1 MEDNKE
7 ILEAAVETNA
17 KDPTFEFKKPS
28 IWLIIKTILK
38 LVPVIVYLRKDRRE
52 WVKKQGKNVNEKKF
66 RKHAERALKT
76 FVELGPSYIK
86 LGQWL
91 SSRADLLPQPYLDVL
106 EKLQDDV
113 LPAPFSDVR
122 PILEIELGA
131 LDDIFE
137 YFDTSAIS
145 GASLG
150 QVYRARYKE
159 NDVVVKISR
168 PHIEQTIGQNIYIL
182 KKLLPIATRFID
194 ENLRFSAEGMLSQF
208 IETVHEEMD
217 YRIEARNLIEIKNNL
232 KEDKSVIIPK
242 VYLDRTSRHVI
253 TLEYLPGIKVTDI
266 RTLDEYNIDRAKL
279 VYRIHRLFFKMLLRH
294 SIFHADPH
302 PGNISVASNGTIILY
317 DFGMVGRLDDDT
329 RRRLVR
335 LYLGL
340 VDKDPVRTTDVL
352 IELGTLEP
360 SVDRRL
366 VEKGLELSIQ
376 SLHGKKVDRMEV
388 KALQDLANKTLSRFP
403 FRLPKG
409 LELSIQSLHGKK
421 VDRMEV
427 KALQDLAN
435 KTLSRFPF
443 RLPKSL
449 ALYMRM
455 ASILEG
461 IYHYHE
467 VKFQFVRVLVNLLE
481 EEGLIKEAYLEEFK
495 RYVNRFAKGIVIS
508 GELAPMIKQYL
519 TDQKAVDKTKKY
531 SNIVPVSII
540 SSSIF
545 IGSTIIFPYE
555 RNFSYIGFA
564 LSAAL
569 LLGTLLFNKLFRK

>member
-1 MEDNKE
+1 MPLLEDSE
-7 ILEAAVETNA
+7 EVLDAVIETHREE
-17 KDPTFEFKKPS
+17 PTFVFKKPS
-28 IWLIIKTILK
+28 IWLIFKTILK
-38 LVPVIVYLRKDRRE
+38 LIPVIVYLRKDRRE
-52 WVKKQGKNVNEKKF
+52 WVKKEGKNVNEKKF

-76 FVELGPSYIK
+76 FVTLGPSYIK

-106 EKLQDDV
+106 ENLQDNV
-113 LPAPFSDVR
+113 RPEPFLIVK
-122 PILEIELGA
+122 PILERELGS
-131 LDDIFE
+131 LENIFE
-137 YFDTSAIS
+137 SFDPSAIS

-159 NDVVVKISR
+159 KDVVVKISR
-168 PHIEQTIGQNIYIL
+168 PNIEETIGQNIYIL
-182 KKLLPIATRFID
+182 RKLLPLATRFID

-217 YRIEARNLIEIKNNL
+217 YRIEAKNLIQIKNNL
-232 KEDKSVIIPK
+232 KEDKSVIIPR

-253 TLEYLPGIKVTDI
+253 TMEYLPGTKITDI
-266 RTLDEYNIDRAKL
+266 KTLNQNNIDRAKL

-302 PGNISVASNGTIILY
+302 PGNISITNEGTIILY
-317 DFGMVGRLDDDT
+317 DFGMVGRLDDET

-352 IELGTLEP
+352 LELGTLEP

-376 SLHGKKVDRMEV
+376 SLHGRKVDRMEI

-403 FRLPKG
+403 FRLPK
-409 LELSIQSLHGKK
+409 
-421 VDRMEV
+421 
-427 KALQDLAN
+427 N
-435 KTLSRFPF
+435 
-443 RLPKSL
+443 L

-461 IYHYHE
+461 IYHYHN
-467 VKFQFVRVLVNLLE
+467 VKFQFVRVLVSLLE
-481 EEGLIKEAYLEEFK
+481 EEGLIKEAYIEEFK
-495 RYVNRFAKGIVIS
+495 RYVNRFVKGIEVS
-508 GELAPMIKQYL
+508 SELAPMLKQYL
-519 TDQKAVDKTKKY
+519 SDQKSENKIKAN
-531 SNIVPVSII
+531 SNVLQMSII
-540 SSSIF
+540 SSAIF
-545 IGSTIIFPYE
+545 IGSTFIFPYE
-555 RNFSYIGFA
+555 RNFSYFGFA
-564 LSAAL
+564 LSAAML
-569 LLGTLLFNKLFRK
+569 VGTLVFNKLSRR

>member
-1 MEDNKE
+1 MDDSKE
-7 ILEAAVETNA
+7 ILDAAIDTDRKEPA
-17 KDPTFEFKKPS
+17 FQFKKPS

-38 LVPVIVYLRKDRRE
+38 LIPVIVYLRKDRRE
-52 WVKKQGKNVNEKKF
+52 WVKKEGRNVNEKKF

-76 FVELGPSYIK
+76 FIDLGPSYIK

-106 EKLQDDV
+106 ESLQDDV
-113 LPAPFSDVR
+113 LSEPFSDVR
-122 PILEIELGA
+122 PILEKELGS
-131 LDDIFE
+131 LDEVFD
-137 YFDTSAIS
+137 YFNTTSIS

-150 QVYRARYKE
+150 QVYRAGFKGQ
-159 NDVVVKISR
+159 DVVVKISR
-168 PHIEQTIGQNIYIL
+168 PNIEETIGQNIYIL

-208 IETVHEEMD
+208 IETVNEEMD
-217 YRIEARNLIEIKNNL
+217 YRIEARNLVEIKNNL
-232 KEDKSVIIPK
+232 KNDKSVIIPR

-266 RTLDEYNIDRAKL
+266 KTLDQHDIDRAKL

-302 PGNISVASNGTIILY
+302 PGNISITSNGTIILY
-317 DFGMVGRLDDDT
+317 DFGMVGRLDDET

-352 IELGTLEP
+352 MELGTLET

-403 FRLPKG
+403 FRLPK
-409 LELSIQSLHGKK
+409 
-421 VDRMEV
+421 
-427 KALQDLAN
+427 N
-435 KTLSRFPF
+435 
-443 RLPKSL
+443 L

-461 IYHYHE
+461 IYHYHD
-467 VKFQFVRVLVNLLE
+467 VKFQFVRVLVSLLE
-481 EEGLIKEAYLEEFK
+481 EEGLIKDAYVEEFK
-495 RYVNRFAKGIVIS
+495 RYVNKIVKGLEVS
-508 GELAPMIKQYL
+508 VDLAPMIKEYL
-519 TDQKAVDKTKKY
+519 TDQRATNKLKGN
-531 SNIVPVSII
+531 SNILPMSII

-545 IGSTIIFPYE
+545 IGSTFIFPHE
-555 RNFSYIGFA
+555 RNLSYLGFV
-564 LSAAL
+564 LSAAMMV
-569 LLGTLLFNKLFRK
+569 GTLIFNKLNRK

>member
-1 MEDNKE
+1 MEDSKE
-7 ILEAAVETNA
+7 ILEGAVQTDA
-17 KDPTFEFKKPS
+17 KEPTFEFKKPS

-52 WVKKQGKNVNEKKF
+52 WVKKEGKNVNEKKF

-76 FVELGPSYIK
+76 FVALGPAYIK

-122 PILEIELGA
+122 PILEKELGS
-131 LDDIFE
+131 LDEIFE

-150 QVYRARYKE
+150 QVYRAKYEEKE
-159 NDVVVKISR
+159 VVVKISR

-194 ENLRFSAEGMLSQF
+194 ENLRFSAEGMLYQF
-208 IETVHEEMD
+208 IETVHEEMN

-253 TLEYLPGIKVTDI
+253 TLEYLPGTKVTDI

-317 DFGMVGRLDDDT
+317 DFGMVGRLDDET

-403 FRLPKG
+403 FRLPK
-409 LELSIQSLHGKK
+409 
-421 VDRMEV
+421 
-427 KALQDLAN
+427 
-435 KTLSRFPF
+435 
-443 RLPKSL
+443 SL

-467 VKFQFVRVLVNLLE
+467 VRFQFVRVLVSLLE
-481 EEGLIKEAYLEEFK
+481 EEGLIKEAYIEEFK
-495 RYVNRFAKGIVIS
+495 RYVNRFAKGIEIS
-508 GELAPMIKQYL
+508 SELAPMIKQYL
-519 TDQKAVDKTKKY
+519 TDQKTVDRTKKY
-531 SNIVPVSII
+531 SNIIPVSIL

-569 LLGTLLFNKLFRK
+569 LIGALLFNKLNRK

>member
-1 MEDNKE
+1 MMEDSKE
-7 ILEAAVETNA
+7 ILDSAIETDR
-17 KDPTFEFKKPS
+17 KEPTFVFKKPS

-38 LVPVIVYLRKDRRE
+38 LIPVIVYLRKDRRE
-52 WVKKQGKNVNEKKF
+52 WVKKEGKNVNEKKF
-66 RKHAERALKT
+66 RKHADRALKT
-76 FVELGPSYIK
+76 FIALGPSYIK

-113 LPAPFSDVR
+113 LPEPFSEVR
-122 PILEIELGA
+122 PILEKELGPIEN
-131 LDDIFE
+131 IFE
-137 YFDTSAIS
+137 YFNPSAIS

-150 QVYRARYKE
+150 QVYRAIHKE
-159 NDVVVKISR
+159 KDVVVKISR
-168 PHIEQTIGQNIYIL
+168 PNIEETIGQNIYIL
-182 KKLLPIATRFID
+182 RKLLPFATRFID

-217 YRIEARNLIEIKNNL
+217 YRIEARNLIQIKNNL
-232 KEDKSVIIPK
+232 KEDKSVIVPK
-242 VYLDRTSRHVI
+242 VYLDRTSHHVI
-253 TLEYLPGIKVTDI
+253 TMEYLPGTKVTDI
-266 RTLDEYNIDRAKL
+266 RSLNQNNIDRAKL

-302 PGNISVASNGTIILY
+302 PGNIAITSNGTIILY
-317 DFGMVGRLDDDT
+317 DFGMVGRLDDET
-329 RRRLVR
+329 RRKLVR

-352 IELGTLEP
+352 IELGTLET

-403 FRLPKG
+403 FRLPK
-409 LELSIQSLHGKK
+409 
-421 VDRMEV
+421 
-427 KALQDLAN
+427 N
-435 KTLSRFPF
+435 
-443 RLPKSL
+443 L

-461 IYHYHE
+461 IYHYHG
-467 VKFQFVRVLVNLLE
+467 VKFQFVRVLVSLLE
-481 EEGLIKEAYLEEFK
+481 EEGLIQEAYVEEFK
-495 RYVNRFAKGIVIS
+495 RFVNRFAKGIEVS
-508 GELAPMIKQYL
+508 SELAPMIKQYL
-519 TDQKAVDKTKKY
+519 TDQKLENKTRNV
-531 SNIVPVSII
+531 SNVLPISII

-545 IGSTIIFPYE
+545 IGSTLIFPYE
-555 RNFSYIGFA
+555 RIFSYLGFA

-569 LLGTLLFNKLFRK
+569 LIGTFIFNKLNRK

>member
-66 RKHAERALKT
+66 RKHAESALKT

-150 QVYRARYKE
+150 QVYLAKYEEK
-159 NDVVVKISR
+159 DVVVKISR

-403 FRLPKG
+403 FRLPK
-409 LELSIQSLHGKK
+409 
-421 VDRMEV
+421 
-427 KALQDLAN
+427 
-435 KTLSRFPF
+435 
-443 RLPKSL
+443 SL

>member
-1 MEDNKE
+1 MKIFLMEDKE
-7 ILEAAVETNA
+7 ILDVAIVTDRKEPA
-17 KDPTFEFKKPS
+17 FQFKKPS

-38 LVPVIVYLRKDRRE
+38 LIPVILYLRTDRRE
-52 WVKKQGKNVNEKKF
+52 WVKKEGKNVNEKKF

-76 FVELGPSYIK
+76 FIDLGPSYIK

-106 EKLQDDV
+106 ESLQDDV
-113 LPAPFSDVR
+113 LPEPFSDVR
-122 PILEIELGA
+122 PILEKELGS
-131 LDDIFE
+131 LDEVFD
-137 YFDTSAIS
+137 YFNPASIS

-150 QVYRARYKE
+150 QVYRAGYKGQE
-159 NDVVVKISR
+159 VVVKISR
-168 PHIEQTIGQNIYIL
+168 PNIEETIGQNIYIL

-208 IETVHEEMD
+208 IETVYEEMD
-217 YRIEARNLIEIKNNL
+217 YRIEAKNLAEIKNNL
-232 KEDKSVIIPK
+232 KNDKSVIIPK

-266 RTLDEYNIDRAKL
+266 KTLDQHDIDRVKL

-302 PGNISVASNGTIILY
+302 PGNISITSNGTIILY
-317 DFGMVGRLDDDT
+317 DFGMVGRIDDET

-340 VDKDPVRTTDVL
+340 IDKDPVRTTDVL
-352 IELGTLEP
+352 MELGTLEP

-403 FRLPKG
+403 FRLPK
-409 LELSIQSLHGKK
+409 
-421 VDRMEV
+421 
-427 KALQDLAN
+427 N
-435 KTLSRFPF
+435 
-443 RLPKSL
+443 L

-461 IYHYHE
+461 IYHYHD
-467 VKFQFVRVLVNLLE
+467 VKFQFVRVLVSLLE
-481 EEGLIKEAYLEEFK
+481 EEGLIKDAYVEEFK
-495 RYVNRFAKGIVIS
+495 RYVNKFVKGLEVS
-508 GELAPMIKQYL
+508 VDLAPMIKQYL
-519 TDQKAVDKTKKY
+519 TDQRTTNKLKGN
-531 SNIVPVSII
+531 SNVLPMSII

-545 IGSTIIFPYE
+545 IGSAFIFPHE
-555 RNFSYIGFA
+555 RNLSYLGFI

-569 LLGTLLFNKLFRK
+569 MVGTLIFNKLVRK

>member
-1 MEDNKE
+1 MEDKE
-7 ILEAAVETNA
+7 ILDAAIVADRKEPA
-17 KDPTFEFKKPS
+17 FQFKKPS

-38 LVPVIVYLRKDRRE
+38 LIPVILYLRTDRRE
-52 WVKKQGKNVNEKKF
+52 WVKKEGKNVHEKKF

-76 FVELGPSYIK
+76 FVDLGPSYIK

-106 EKLQDDV
+106 ESLQDDV
-113 LPAPFSDVR
+113 LPEPFSDVK
-122 PILEIELGA
+122 PILEKELGS
-131 LDDIFE
+131 LDEVFD
-137 YFDTSAIS
+137 YFNPASIS

-150 QVYRARYKE
+150 QVYRAGYKGQ
-159 NDVVVKISR
+159 DVVVKISR
-168 PHIEQTIGQNIYIL
+168 PNIEETIGQNIYIL

-208 IETVHEEMD
+208 IETVYEEMD
-217 YRIEARNLIEIKNNL
+217 YRIEAKNLAEIKNNL
-232 KEDKSVIIPK
+232 KNDKSVIIPK

-266 RTLDEYNIDRAKL
+266 KTLDQHDIDRAKL

-302 PGNISVASNGTIILY
+302 PGNISITSNGTIILY
-317 DFGMVGRLDDDT
+317 DFGMVGRLDDET

-340 VDKDPVRTTDVL
+340 IDKDPVRTTDVL
-352 IELGTLEP
+352 MELGTLES

-403 FRLPKG
+403 FRLPK
-409 LELSIQSLHGKK
+409 
-421 VDRMEV
+421 
-427 KALQDLAN
+427 N
-435 KTLSRFPF
+435 
-443 RLPKSL
+443 L

-461 IYHYHE
+461 IYHYHD
-467 VKFQFVRVLVNLLE
+467 VKFQFVRVLVSLLE
-481 EEGLIKEAYLEEFK
+481 EEGLIKDAYVEEFK
-495 RYVNRFAKGIVIS
+495 RYVNKFVKGLEVS
-508 GELAPMIKQYL
+508 VDLAPMIKQYL
-519 TDQKAVDKTKKY
+519 TDQRTTNKLKGN
-531 SNIVPVSII
+531 SNVLPMSII

-545 IGSTIIFPYE
+545 IGSAFIFPHE
-555 RNFSYIGFA
+555 RNLSYLGFI

-569 LLGTLLFNKLFRK
+569 MVGTLIFNKLDRK

>member
-1 MEDNKE
+1 MEDSKE
-7 ILEAAVETNA
+7 IPDAAIVADRKEPA
-17 KDPTFEFKKPS
+17 FQFKKAS

-38 LVPVIVYLRKDRRE
+38 LIPVIVYLRTDRRE
-52 WVKKQGKNVNEKKF
+52 WVKKEGKNVNEKKF

-76 FVELGPSYIK
+76 FIDLGPSYIK

-106 EKLQDDV
+106 ESLQDDV
-113 LPAPFSDVR
+113 LPEPFSDVR
-122 PILEIELGA
+122 PILEKELGS
-131 LDDIFE
+131 LDEVFD
-137 YFDTSAIS
+137 YFNSASIS

-150 QVYRARYKE
+150 QVYRAGYKGQ
-159 NDVVVKISR
+159 DVVVKISR
-168 PHIEQTIGQNIYIL
+168 PNIEETIGQNIYIL

-208 IETVHEEMD
+208 IETVYEEMD
-217 YRIEARNLIEIKNNL
+217 YRVEARNLAEIKNNL
-232 KEDKSVIIPK
+232 KNDKSVIIPK

-266 RTLDEYNIDRAKL
+266 KTLDQHDIDRAKL

-302 PGNISVASNGTIILY
+302 PGNISITSNGTIILY
-317 DFGMVGRLDDDT
+317 DFGMVGRLDDET
-329 RRRLVR
+329 RRKLVR

-352 IELGTLEP
+352 MELGTLES

-376 SLHGKKVDRMEV
+376 SLYGKKVDRMEV

-403 FRLPKG
+403 FRLPK
-409 LELSIQSLHGKK
+409 
-421 VDRMEV
+421 
-427 KALQDLAN
+427 N
-435 KTLSRFPF
+435 
-443 RLPKSL
+443 L

-461 IYHYHE
+461 IYHYHD
-467 VKFQFVRVLVNLLE
+467 VKFQFVRVLVSLLE
-481 EEGLIKEAYLEEFK
+481 EEGLIKDAYVEEFK
-495 RYVNRFAKGIVIS
+495 RYVNKFVKGLEVS
-508 GELAPMIKQYL
+508 VDLAPMIKQYL
-519 TDQKAVDKTKKY
+519 TDQRTANRLKGN
-531 SNIVPVSII
+531 SNVLPISII

-545 IGSTIIFPYE
+545 IGSTFIFPHE
-555 RNFSYIGFA
+555 RNLSYLGFI

-569 LLGTLLFNKLFRK
+569 MVGTLIFNKLDRK

>member
-1 MEDNKE
+1 MEDSKE
-7 ILEAAVETNA
+7 LLDAAIDTER
-17 KDPTFEFKKPS
+17 KDHDFLFKKPS
-28 IWLIIKTILK
+28 ILLIIKTILK

-52 WVKKQGKNVNEKKF
+52 WVKKEGKNVNEKKF

-76 FVELGPSYIK
+76 FVDLGPSYIK

-106 EKLQDDV
+106 ESLQDDV
-113 LPAPFSDVR
+113 SPEPFSDVR
-122 PILEIELGA
+122 PILEKELGC
-131 LDDIFE
+131 LDEVFD
-137 YFDTSAIS
+137 YFDPASIS

-150 QVYRARYKE
+150 QVYRAGYKGQE
-159 NDVVVKISR
+159 VVVKISR
-168 PHIEQTIGQNIYIL
+168 PNIEETIGQNIYIL

-208 IETVHEEMD
+208 IETVYEEMD
-217 YRIEARNLIEIKNNL
+217 YRIEARNLIQIKNNL
-232 KEDKSVIIPK
+232 KGDKSVIIPK

-266 RTLDEYNIDRAKL
+266 KTLDKHEIDRAKL

-302 PGNISVASNGTIILY
+302 PGNISITSNGTIILY
-317 DFGMVGRLDDDT
+317 DFGMVGKLDDET

-352 IELGTLEP
+352 MELGTLET

-403 FRLPKG
+403 FRLPK
-409 LELSIQSLHGKK
+409 
-421 VDRMEV
+421 
-427 KALQDLAN
+427 N
-435 KTLSRFPF
+435 
-443 RLPKSL
+443 L

-461 IYHYHE
+461 IYHYHD
-467 VKFQFVRVLVNLLE
+467 VKFQFVRVLVSLLE
-481 EEGLIKEAYLEEFK
+481 EEGLIKDAYIEEFE
-495 RYVNRFAKGIVIS
+495 RYINKFVKGLEVS
-508 GELAPMIKQYL
+508 VDLAPIIKQYL
-519 TDQKAVDKTKKY
+519 IDQRTTNNLRGN
-531 SNIVPVSII
+531 SNVLPVSII
-540 SSSIF
+540 SSALF
-545 IGSTIIFPYE
+545 IGSTFIFPYD
-555 RNFSYIGFA
+555 RNLSYFGFIF
-564 LSAAL
+564 SAAIMV
-569 LLGTLLFNKLFRK
+569 GTLIFNKVKRNK

>member
-150 QVYRARYKE
+150 QVYLAKYEEK
-159 NDVVVKISR
+159 DVVVKISR
-168 PHIEQTIGQNIYIL
+168 PHIEQTIGENIYIL

-403 FRLPKG
+403 FRLPK
-409 LELSIQSLHGKK
+409 
-421 VDRMEV
+421 
-427 KALQDLAN
+427 
-435 KTLSRFPF
+435 
-443 RLPKSL
+443 SL

>member
-1 MEDNKE
+1 VKIFLMEDSKE
-7 ILEAAVETNA
+7 ILDATIDTDRKEPA
-17 KDPTFEFKKPS
+17 FQFKKPS
-28 IWLIIKTILK
+28 IWLIMKTIFK
-38 LVPVIVYLRKDRRE
+38 LIPVIVYLRKDRRE
-52 WVKKQGKNVNEKKF
+52 WVKKEGKNVNEKKF
-66 RKHAERALKT
+66 RKHAEGALKT
-76 FVELGPSYIK
+76 FVDLGPSYIK

-106 EKLQDDV
+106 ESLQDDV
-113 LPAPFSDVR
+113 FPEPFSDVR
-122 PILEIELGA
+122 PILEKELGSP
-131 LDDIFE
+131 DEVFD
-137 YFDTSAIS
+137 YFNPASIS

-150 QVYRARYKE
+150 QVYRAGYKGQ
-159 NDVVVKISR
+159 DVVVKISR
-168 PHIEQTIGQNIYIL
+168 PNIEQTIGQNIYIL

-208 IETVHEEMD
+208 IETVYEEMD
-217 YRIEARNLIEIKNNL
+217 YRIEARNLLEIKNNL
-232 KEDKSVIIPK
+232 KNDKSVIIPK

-266 RTLDEYNIDRAKL
+266 KTLDQHDIDRAKL

-302 PGNISVASNGTIILY
+302 PGNISITSNGTIILY
-317 DFGMVGRLDDDT
+317 DFGMVGRLDDET

-352 IELGTLEP
+352 MELGTLET

-376 SLHGKKVDRMEV
+376 SLHGRKVDRMEV

-403 FRLPKG
+403 FRLPK
-409 LELSIQSLHGKK
+409 
-421 VDRMEV
+421 
-427 KALQDLAN
+427 N
-435 KTLSRFPF
+435 
-443 RLPKSL
+443 L

-461 IYHYHE
+461 IYHYHD
-467 VKFQFVRVLVNLLE
+467 VKFQFVRVLVSLLE
-481 EEGLIKEAYLEEFK
+481 EEGLIKDAYVEEFK
-495 RYVNRFAKGIVIS
+495 RYINKFVKGLEVS
-508 GELAPMIKQYL
+508 VDLAPMIRQYL
-519 TDQKAVDKTKKY
+519 TDQRTTNKLKGN
-531 SNIVPVSII
+531 SNVLPMSII

-545 IGSTIIFPYE
+545 IGSTFIFPHE
-555 RNFSYIGFA
+555 RNLSYLGFI

-569 LLGTLLFNKLFRK
+569 MVGTLIFNKLNRK

>member
-1 MEDNKE
+1 MEDRKE
-7 ILEAAVETNA
+7 VLEAAIEPDA
-17 KDPTFEFKKPS
+17 KEPTFDFKKPP

-38 LVPVIVYLRKDRRE
+38 LVPVIVYLRRDRRE
-52 WVKKQGKNVNEKKF
+52 WVKKECKNVNEKKF

-76 FVELGPSYIK
+76 FVALGPAYIK

-122 PILEIELGA
+122 PILEKELGA

-137 YFDTSAIS
+137 HFDTSAIS

-150 QVYRARYKE
+150 QVYRAKYMEK
-159 NDVVVKISR
+159 DVVVKISR

-194 ENLRFSAEGMLSQF
+194 ENLRFSAEGMLYQF

-253 TLEYLPGIKVTDI
+253 TLEYLPGTKVTDI

-317 DFGMVGRLDDDT
+317 DFGMVGRLDDET

-403 FRLPKG
+403 FRLPK
-409 LELSIQSLHGKK
+409 
-421 VDRMEV
+421 
-427 KALQDLAN
+427 
-435 KTLSRFPF
+435 
-443 RLPKSL
+443 SL

-467 VKFQFVRVLVNLLE
+467 VRFQFVRVLVSLLE
-481 EEGLIKEAYLEEFK
+481 EEGLIKEAYIEEFK
-495 RYVNRFAKGIVIS
+495 RYVNRFAKGIEIS
-508 GELAPMIKQYL
+508 SELAPMIKQYL

-531 SNIVPVSII
+531 SNIIPVSIL

>member
-1 MEDNKE
+1 MEDSKE
-7 ILEAAVETNA
+7 ILDSAIESDRKE
-17 KDPTFEFKKPS
+17 PTFVFKKPS
-28 IWLIIKTILK
+28 IWLVIKTILK
-38 LVPVIVYLRKDRRE
+38 LIPVIVYLRKDRRE
-52 WVKKQGKNVNEKKF
+52 WVKKEGKNVNEKKF

-76 FVELGPSYIK
+76 FVTLGPSYIK

-113 LPAPFSDVR
+113 LPEPFSDVR
-122 PILEIELGA
+122 PTLEKELGP
-131 LDDIFE
+131 LEDIFE
-137 YFDTSAIS
+137 YFDPSAIS

-150 QVYRARYKE
+150 QVYRAKHKE
-159 NDVVVKISR
+159 KDVVVKISR
-168 PHIEQTIGQNIYIL
+168 PNIEETIGQNIYIL
-182 KKLLPIATRFID
+182 RKLLPFATRFID

-217 YRIEARNLIEIKNNL
+217 YTIEARNLIQIKNNL

-253 TLEYLPGIKVTDI
+253 TMEYLPGTKVTDI
-266 RTLDEYNIDRAKL
+266 RALNQNNIDRAKL

-302 PGNISVASNGTIILY
+302 PGNISVTSSGTIILY
-317 DFGMVGRLDDDT
+317 DFGMVGRLDDET
-329 RRRLVR
+329 RRKLVR

-352 IELGTLEP
+352 IELGTLET

-403 FRLPKG
+403 FRLPK
-409 LELSIQSLHGKK
+409 
-421 VDRMEV
+421 
-427 KALQDLAN
+427 N
-435 KTLSRFPF
+435 
-443 RLPKSL
+443 L

-467 VKFQFVRVLVNLLE
+467 VKFQFVRVLVSLLE
-481 EEGLIKEAYLEEFK
+481 EEGLIKEAYVEEFK
-495 RYVNRFAKGIVIS
+495 RYVNRFAKGIEVS
-508 GELAPMIKQYL
+508 SELAPMIKQYL
-519 TDQKAVDKTKKY
+519 TEQKLENKTRNV
-531 SNIVPVSII
+531 SNVLPMSII

-545 IGSTIIFPYE
+545 IGSTFIFPYE
-555 RNFSYIGFA
+555 RNFSYLGFA

-569 LLGTLLFNKLFRK
+569 LIGTFIFNKLNRK

>member
-1 MEDNKE
+1 MEDSKE
-7 ILEAAVETNA
+7 IFEAAIETDA
-17 KDPTFEFKKPS
+17 KEPTFEYKKPS

-52 WVKKQGKNVNEKKF
+52 WVKKEGRNVNEKKF

-76 FVELGPSYIK
+76 FVALGPAYIK

-122 PILEIELGA
+122 PTLEKELGS
-131 LDDIFE
+131 LDEIFE

-150 QVYRARYKE
+150 QVYLAKYEEK
-159 NDVVVKISR
+159 DVVVKISR

-182 KKLLPIATRFID
+182 KKLLPFATRFID

-232 KEDKSVIIPK
+232 KEDRSVIIPK

-253 TLEYLPGIKVTDI
+253 TLEYLPGTKVTDI
-266 RTLDEYNIDRAKL
+266 RALDEYDIDRAKL

-302 PGNISVASNGTIILY
+302 PGNISVSSNGTIILY
-317 DFGMVGRLDDDT
+317 DFGMVGRLDDET

-366 VEKGLELSIQ
+366 VEKGL
-376 SLHGKKVDRMEV
+376 D
-388 KALQDLANKTLSRFP
+388 
-403 FRLPKG
+403 
-409 LELSIQSLHGKK
+409 LSIQSLHGKK

-461 IYHYHE
+461 IYHYHG
-467 VKFQFVRVLVNLLE
+467 VKFQFVRVLVSLLE
-481 EEGLIKEAYLEEFK
+481 EEGLIKEAYFEEFK
-495 RYVNRFAKGIVIS
+495 RYVNRFAKGIEIS

-519 TDQKAVDKTKKY
+519 TDQKTVDRTKKY
-531 SNIVPVSII
+531 SNIIPVSIL

-564 LSAAL
+564 LSASL
-569 LLGTLLFNKLFRK
+569 LIGTLLFNKLNRK

>member
-1 MEDNKE
+1 MEDSKE
-7 ILEAAVETNA
+7 ILEGAVQTDA
-17 KDPTFEFKKPS
+17 KEPTFEFKKPS

-52 WVKKQGKNVNEKKF
+52 WVKKEGKNVNEKKF

-76 FVELGPSYIK
+76 FVALGPAYIK

-122 PILEIELGA
+122 PILEKELGS
-131 LDDIFE
+131 LDEIFE

-150 QVYRARYKE
+150 QVYRAKYEEKE
-159 NDVVVKISR
+159 VVVKISR

-194 ENLRFSAEGMLSQF
+194 ENLRFSAEGMLYQF
-208 IETVHEEMD
+208 IETVHEEMN

-253 TLEYLPGIKVTDI
+253 TLEYLPGTKVTDI

-317 DFGMVGRLDDDT
+317 DFGMVGRLDDET

-403 FRLPKG
+403 FRLPK
-409 LELSIQSLHGKK
+409 
-421 VDRMEV
+421 
-427 KALQDLAN
+427 
-435 KTLSRFPF
+435 
-443 RLPKSL
+443 SL

-467 VKFQFVRVLVNLLE
+467 VRFQFVRVLVSLLE
-481 EEGLIKEAYLEEFK
+481 EEGLIKEAYIEEFK
-495 RYVNRFAKGIVIS
+495 RYVNRFAKGIEIS
-508 GELAPMIKQYL
+508 SELAPMIKQYL
-519 TDQKAVDKTKKY
+519 TDQKAADKTKKY
-531 SNIVPVSII
+531 SNIVPVSIL
-540 SSSIF
+540 SSAIF

-564 LSAAL
+564 LSAVL
-569 LLGTLLFNKLFRK
+569 LIGTLLFNKLFRK

>member
-1 MEDNKE
+1 MIEDSKE
-7 ILEAAVETNA
+7 ILESAIETE
-17 KDPTFEFKKPS
+17 KKEPTFDFKKPS
-28 IWLIIKTILK
+28 ILFIIKTILK
-38 LVPVIVYLRKDRRE
+38 LIPVIIYLRKDRRE
-52 WVKKQGKNVNEKKF
+52 WVKKEGKNVNEKKF

-76 FVELGPSYIK
+76 FITLGPAYIK

-113 LPAPFSDVR
+113 LPAPFSNVR
-122 PILEIELGA
+122 PILEKELGM

-137 YFDTSAIS
+137 YFDTSALS

-150 QVYRARYKE
+150 QVYRAKYKDRE
-159 NDVVVKISR
+159 VVVKISR
-168 PHIEQTIGQNIYIL
+168 PNIEETIGQNIYIL
-182 KKLLPIATRFID
+182 KKLLPIATHFID
-194 ENLRFSAEGMLSQF
+194 ENLKFSAEGMLSQF

-217 YRIEARNLIEIKNNL
+217 YRIEARNLIDIKNNL
-232 KEDKSVIIPK
+232 KEDTSVIIPK

-266 RTLDEYNIDRAKL
+266 RTLDQHNIDRAKL

-302 PGNISVASNGTIILY
+302 PGNISVTNNGTIILY
-317 DFGMVGRLDDDT
+317 DFGMVGRLDDET

-352 IELGTLEP
+352 IELGTLEA

-403 FRLPKG
+403 FRLPK
-409 LELSIQSLHGKK
+409 
-421 VDRMEV
+421 
-427 KALQDLAN
+427 N
-435 KTLSRFPF
+435 
-443 RLPKSL
+443 L

-461 IYHYHE
+461 IYHYHK
-467 VKFQFVRVLVNLLE
+467 VRFQFVRVLVNLLE
-481 EEGLIKEAYLEEFK
+481 EEGLIKDAYVEEFK
-495 RYVNRFAKGIVIS
+495 RYVNRFAKGIEVS
-508 GELAPMIKQYL
+508 GELGPMIKQYL
-519 TDQKAVDKTKKY
+519 TDQKTADARKKN
-531 SNIVPVSII
+531 SNVLPISII

-545 IGSTIIFPYE
+545 IGSTLIFPYE
-555 RNFSYIGFA
+555 RNLSYLGFG
-564 LSAAL
+564 LSAVL
-569 LLGTLLFNKLFRK
+569 LFGTLLYNKINKI

>member
-1 MEDNKE
+1 MMEDSKE
-7 ILEAAVETNA
+7 ILDSAIETDR
-17 KDPTFEFKKPS
+17 KEPTFVFKKPS

-38 LVPVIVYLRKDRRE
+38 LIPVIVYLRKDRRE
-52 WVKKQGKNVNEKKF
+52 WVKKEGKNVNEKKF

-76 FVELGPSYIK
+76 FIVLGPSYIK

-113 LPAPFSDVR
+113 LPEPFSEVR
-122 PILEIELGA
+122 PILEKELGP
-131 LDDIFE
+131 LEDIFE
-137 YFDTSAIS
+137 YFNHSAIS

-150 QVYRARYKE
+150 QVYRAIHKE
-159 NDVVVKISR
+159 KDVVVKISR
-168 PHIEQTIGQNIYIL
+168 PNIEETIGQNIYIL
-182 KKLLPIATRFID
+182 RKLLPFATRFID

-217 YRIEARNLIEIKNNL
+217 YRIEARNLIQIKNNL
-232 KEDKSVIIPK
+232 KEDKSVIVPK
-242 VYLDRTSRHVI
+242 VYLDRTSHHVI
-253 TLEYLPGIKVTDI
+253 TMEYLPGTKVTDI
-266 RTLDEYNIDRAKL
+266 RSLNQNNIDRAKL

-302 PGNISVASNGTIILY
+302 PGNISITSNGTIILY
-317 DFGMVGRLDDDT
+317 DFGMVGRLDDET
-329 RRRLVR
+329 RRKLVR

-352 IELGTLEP
+352 IELGTLET

-403 FRLPKG
+403 FRLPK
-409 LELSIQSLHGKK
+409 
-421 VDRMEV
+421 
-427 KALQDLAN
+427 N
-435 KTLSRFPF
+435 
-443 RLPKSL
+443 L

-461 IYHYHE
+461 IYHYHG
-467 VKFQFVRVLVNLLE
+467 VKFQFVRVLVSLLE
-481 EEGLIKEAYLEEFK
+481 EEGLIQEAYVEEFK
-495 RYVNRFAKGIVIS
+495 RFVNRFAKGIEVS
-508 GELAPMIKQYL
+508 SELAPMIKQYL
-519 TDQKAVDKTKKY
+519 TDQKLENKTRNV
-531 SNIVPVSII
+531 SNVLPISII

-545 IGSTIIFPYE
+545 IGSTLIFPYE
-555 RNFSYIGFA
+555 RIFSYLGFA

-569 LLGTLLFNKLFRK
+569 LIGTFIFNKLNRK

>member
-1 MEDNKE
+1 MPLLEDSE
-7 ILEAAVETNA
+7 EVLDAVIETNREE
-17 KDPTFEFKKPS
+17 PTFVFKKPS
-28 IWLIIKTILK
+28 IWLIFKTILK

-52 WVKKQGKNVNEKKF
+52 WVKKEGKNVNEKKF

-76 FVELGPSYIK
+76 FVTLGPSYIK

-106 EKLQDDV
+106 EKLQDNVRPEPFLDV
-113 LPAPFSDVR
+113 K
-122 PILEIELGA
+122 PILERELGS
-131 LDDIFE
+131 LENIFE
-137 YFDTSAIS
+137 SFDPSAIS

-159 NDVVVKISR
+159 KDVVVKISR
-168 PHIEQTIGQNIYIL
+168 PNIEETIGQNIYIL
-182 KKLLPIATRFID
+182 RKLLPLATRFID

-217 YRIEARNLIEIKNNL
+217 YRIEAKNLIQIKNNL
-232 KEDKSVIIPK
+232 KEDKSVIIPR

-253 TLEYLPGIKVTDI
+253 TMEYLPGTKITDI
-266 RTLDEYNIDRAKL
+266 KTLNQNNIDRAKL

-302 PGNISVASNGTIILY
+302 PGNISITNEGTIIIY
-317 DFGMVGRLDDDT
+317 DFGMVGRLDDET

-352 IELGTLEP
+352 LELGTLEP

-376 SLHGKKVDRMEV
+376 SLHGRKVDRMEI

-403 FRLPKG
+403 FRLPK
-409 LELSIQSLHGKK
+409 
-421 VDRMEV
+421 
-427 KALQDLAN
+427 N
-435 KTLSRFPF
+435 
-443 RLPKSL
+443 L

-461 IYHYHE
+461 IYHYHN
-467 VKFQFVRVLVNLLE
+467 VKFQFVRVLVSLLE
-481 EEGLIKEAYLEEFK
+481 EEGLIKEAYIEEFK
-495 RYVNRFAKGIVIS
+495 RYVNRFVKGIEVS
-508 GELAPMIKQYL
+508 SELAPMLKQYL
-519 TDQKAVDKTKKY
+519 TDQKSENKIKAN
-531 SNIVPVSII
+531 SNVLPMSII
-540 SSSIF
+540 SSAIF
-545 IGSTIIFPYE
+545 IGSTFIFPYE
-555 RNFSYIGFA
+555 RNFSYFGFA
-564 LSAAL
+564 LSAAML
-569 LLGTLLFNKLFRK
+569 VGTFVFNKLTRR

>member
-1 MEDNKE
+1 MEDSKE
-7 ILEAAVETNA
+7 LLNAAIDTDR
-17 KDPTFEFKKPS
+17 KDHDFLFKKPS
-28 IWLIIKTILK
+28 ILLIIKTILK

-52 WVKKQGKNVNEKKF
+52 WVKKEGKNVNEKKF

-76 FVELGPSYIK
+76 FVDLGPSYIK

-106 EKLQDDV
+106 ESLQDDV
-113 LPAPFSDVR
+113 SPKPFSDVR
-122 PILEIELGA
+122 PILEKELGC
-131 LDDIFE
+131 LDEVFD
-137 YFDTSAIS
+137 YFDPASIS

-150 QVYRARYKE
+150 QVYRAGYKGQE
-159 NDVVVKISR
+159 VVVKISR
-168 PHIEQTIGQNIYIL
+168 PNIEETIGQNIYIL

-208 IETVHEEMD
+208 IETVYEEMD
-217 YRIEARNLIEIKNNL
+217 YRIEARNLIQIKNNL
-232 KEDKSVIIPK
+232 KGDKSVIIPK

-266 RTLDEYNIDRAKL
+266 KTLDKHEIDRAKL

-302 PGNISVASNGTIILY
+302 PGNISITSNGTIILY
-317 DFGMVGRLDDDT
+317 DFGMVGKLDDET

-352 IELGTLEP
+352 MELGTLET

-403 FRLPKG
+403 FRLPK
-409 LELSIQSLHGKK
+409 
-421 VDRMEV
+421 
-427 KALQDLAN
+427 N
-435 KTLSRFPF
+435 
-443 RLPKSL
+443 L

-461 IYHYHE
+461 IYHYHD
-467 VKFQFVRVLVNLLE
+467 VKFQFVRVLVSLLE
-481 EEGLIKEAYLEEFK
+481 EEGLIKDAYIEEFK
-495 RYVNRFAKGIVIS
+495 RYINKFVKGLEVS
-508 GELAPMIKQYL
+508 VDLAPIIKQYL
-519 TDQKAVDKTKKY
+519 IDQRTTNNLRGN
-531 SNIVPVSII
+531 SNVLPVSII
-540 SSSIF
+540 SSALF
-545 IGSTIIFPYE
+545 IGSTFIFPYD
-555 RNFSYIGFA
+555 RNLSYFGFIF
-564 LSAAL
+564 SAAL
-569 LLGTLLFNKLFRK
+569 MVGTLIFNKLNRKY

>member
-1 MEDNKE
+1 
-7 ILEAAVETNA
+7 
-17 KDPTFEFKKPS
+17 
-28 IWLIIKTILK
+28 LIIKTILK
-38 LVPVIVYLRKDRRE
+38 LIPVIVYLRTDRRE
-52 WVKKQGKNVNEKKF
+52 WEKKEGKNVNEKKF

-76 FVELGPSYIK
+76 FVDLGPSYIK

-106 EKLQDDV
+106 ESLQDDV
-113 LPAPFSDVR
+113 LPEPFSEVR
-122 PILEIELGA
+122 PILEKELGS
-131 LDDIFE
+131 LDEVFD
-137 YFDTSAIS
+137 YFNPASIS

-150 QVYRARYKE
+150 QVYRAGYKGQ
-159 NDVVVKISR
+159 DVVVKISR
-168 PHIEQTIGQNIYIL
+168 PNIEETIGQNIYIL

-208 IETVHEEMD
+208 IETVYEEMD
-217 YRIEARNLIEIKNNL
+217 YRIEARNLAEIKNNL
-232 KEDKSVIIPK
+232 KNDKSVIIPK

-266 RTLDEYNIDRAKL
+266 KTLDQHDIDRAKL

-302 PGNISVASNGTIILY
+302 PGNISITSNGTIILY
-317 DFGMVGRLDDDT
+317 DFGMVGRLDDET

-352 IELGTLEP
+352 MELGTLES

-403 FRLPKG
+403 FRLPK
-409 LELSIQSLHGKK
+409 
-421 VDRMEV
+421 
-427 KALQDLAN
+427 N
-435 KTLSRFPF
+435 
-443 RLPKSL
+443 L

-461 IYHYHE
+461 IYHYHD
-467 VKFQFVRVLVNLLE
+467 VKFQFVRVLVSLLE
-481 EEGLIKEAYLEEFK
+481 EEGLIKDAYVEEFK
-495 RYVNRFAKGIVIS
+495 RYVNKFVKGLEVS
-508 GELAPMIKQYL
+508 VDLAPMIKQYL
-519 TDQKAVDKTKKY
+519 TDQRTTNKLKGN
-531 SNIVPVSII
+531 SNVLPMSII

-545 IGSTIIFPYE
+545 IGSTFIFPHE
-555 RNFSYIGFA
+555 RNLSYLGFI

-569 LLGTLLFNKLFRK
+569 MVGTLIFNKLDRK

>member
-1 MEDNKE
+1 MEDKE
-7 ILEAAVETNA
+7 ILDVAIVTDRKEPA
-17 KDPTFEFKKPS
+17 FQFKKPS

-38 LVPVIVYLRKDRRE
+38 LIPVILYLRTDRRE
-52 WVKKQGKNVNEKKF
+52 WVKKEGKNVNEKKF

-76 FVELGPSYIK
+76 FIDLGPSYIK

-106 EKLQDDV
+106 ESLQDDV
-113 LPAPFSDVR
+113 LPEPFSDVR
-122 PILEIELGA
+122 PILEKELGS
-131 LDDIFE
+131 LDEVFD
-137 YFDTSAIS
+137 YFNPASIS

-150 QVYRARYKE
+150 QVYRAGYE
-159 NDVVVKISR
+159 GQDVVVKISR
-168 PHIEQTIGQNIYIL
+168 PNIEETIGQNIYIL

-208 IETVHEEMD
+208 IETVCEEMD
-217 YRIEARNLIEIKNNL
+217 YRIEAKNLAEIKNNL
-232 KEDKSVIIPK
+232 KNDKSVIIPK

-266 RTLDEYNIDRAKL
+266 KTLDQHDIDRVKL

-302 PGNISVASNGTIILY
+302 PGNISITSNGTIILY
-317 DFGMVGRLDDDT
+317 DFGMVGRLDDET

-352 IELGTLEP
+352 MELGTLEP

-403 FRLPKG
+403 FRLPK
-409 LELSIQSLHGKK
+409 
-421 VDRMEV
+421 
-427 KALQDLAN
+427 N
-435 KTLSRFPF
+435 
-443 RLPKSL
+443 L

-461 IYHYHE
+461 IYHYHD
-467 VKFQFVRVLVNLLE
+467 VKFQFVRVLVSLLE
-481 EEGLIKEAYLEEFK
+481 EEGLIKDAYVEEFK
-495 RYVNRFAKGIVIS
+495 RYVNKFVKGLEVS
-508 GELAPMIKQYL
+508 VDLAPMIKQYL
-519 TDQKAVDKTKKY
+519 TDQRTTNKLKGN
-531 SNIVPVSII
+531 SNVLPMSII

-545 IGSTIIFPYE
+545 IGSTFIFPHE
-555 RNFSYIGFA
+555 RNLSYLGFI

-569 LLGTLLFNKLFRK
+569 MVGTLIFNKLVRK

>member
-1 MEDNKE
+1 MEDSKE
-7 ILEAAVETNA
+7 ILDSTIETDR
-17 KDPTFEFKKPS
+17 KEPTFVFKKPS
-28 IWLIIKTILK
+28 ILLIIKTILK
-38 LVPVIVYLRKDRRE
+38 LIPVIVYLRKDRRE
-52 WVKKQGKNVNEKKF
+52 WVKKEGKNVNEKKF
-66 RKHAERALKT
+66 RKHAQRALKT
-76 FVELGPSYIK
+76 FVALGPSYIK

-91 SSRADLLPQPYLDVL
+91 SSRADLLPQAYLDVL

-113 LPAPFSDVR
+113 LPEPFSDVR
-122 PILEIELGA
+122 PTLEKELGP
-131 LDDIFE
+131 LEDIFE

-150 QVYRARYKE
+150 QVYRAKHKE
-159 NDVVVKISR
+159 KDVVVKISR
-168 PHIEQTIGQNIYIL
+168 PNIEETIGQNIYIL
-182 KKLLPIATRFID
+182 RKLLPIATRFID

-217 YRIEARNLIEIKNNL
+217 YTIEARNLIEIKNNL

-253 TLEYLPGIKVTDI
+253 TMEYLPGIKVTDI
-266 RTLDEYNIDRAKL
+266 RTLNQSNIDREKL

-302 PGNISVASNGTIILY
+302 PGNISITGDGTIILY
-317 DFGMVGRLDDDT
+317 DFGMVGRLDDET
-329 RRRLVR
+329 RRKLVR

-352 IELGTLEP
+352 IELGTLET

-403 FRLPKG
+403 FRLPK
-409 LELSIQSLHGKK
+409 
-421 VDRMEV
+421 
-427 KALQDLAN
+427 N
-435 KTLSRFPF
+435 
-443 RLPKSL
+443 L

-467 VKFQFVRVLVNLLE
+467 VKFQFVRVLVSLLE
-481 EEGLIKEAYLEEFK
+481 EEGLIKEAYVEEFK
-495 RYVNRFAKGIVIS
+495 RYVNRLAKGIEIS
-508 GELAPMIKQYL
+508 SELAPMIKQYL
-519 TDQKAVDKTKKY
+519 TEQKLENKTRNV
-531 SNIVPVSII
+531 SNVLPMSII

-545 IGSTIIFPYE
+545 IGSAFIFPYE
-555 RNFSYIGFA
+555 RNFAYLGFA
-564 LSAAL
+564 LSASL
-569 LLGTLLFNKLFRK
+569 LIGTFIFNKLNRK

>member
-1 MEDNKE
+1 MEDSKE
-7 ILEAAVETNA
+7 ILDAAIDTDRKEPA
-17 KDPTFEFKKPS
+17 FQLKKPS
-28 IWLIIKTILK
+28 IWLIMKTIFK
-38 LVPVIVYLRKDRRE
+38 LIPVIVYLRKDRRE
-52 WVKKQGKNVNEKKF
+52 WVKKEGKNVNEKKF
-66 RKHAERALKT
+66 RKHAEGALKT
-76 FVELGPSYIK
+76 FVDLGPSYIK

-106 EKLQDDV
+106 ESLQDDV
-113 LPAPFSDVR
+113 LPEPFSDVR
-122 PILEIELGA
+122 PILEKELGSP
-131 LDDIFE
+131 DEVFD
-137 YFDTSAIS
+137 YFNPASIS

-150 QVYRARYKE
+150 QVYRAGYKGQ
-159 NDVVVKISR
+159 DVVVKISR
-168 PHIEQTIGQNIYIL
+168 PNIEETIGQNIYIL

-208 IETVHEEMD
+208 IETVYEEMD
-217 YRIEARNLIEIKNNL
+217 YRIEARNLLEIKNNL
-232 KEDKSVIIPK
+232 KNDKSVIIPK

-266 RTLDEYNIDRAKL
+266 KTLDQHDIDRAKL

-302 PGNISVASNGTIILY
+302 PGNISITSNGTIILY
-317 DFGMVGRLDDDT
+317 DFGMVGRLDDET

-352 IELGTLEP
+352 MELGTLET

-403 FRLPKG
+403 FRLPK
-409 LELSIQSLHGKK
+409 
-421 VDRMEV
+421 
-427 KALQDLAN
+427 N
-435 KTLSRFPF
+435 
-443 RLPKSL
+443 L

-461 IYHYHE
+461 IYHYHD
-467 VKFQFVRVLVNLLE
+467 VKFQFVRVLVSLLE
-481 EEGLIKEAYLEEFK
+481 EEGLIKDAYVEEFK
-495 RYVNRFAKGIVIS
+495 RYINKFVKGLEVS
-508 GELAPMIKQYL
+508 VDLAPMIKQYL
-519 TDQKAVDKTKKY
+519 TDQRTTNKLKGN
-531 SNIVPVSII
+531 SNVLPMSII

-545 IGSTIIFPYE
+545 IGSTFIFPHE
-555 RNFSYIGFA
+555 RNLSYLGFI

-569 LLGTLLFNKLFRK
+569 MVGTLIFNKLNRK

>member
-1 MEDNKE
+1 MEDRKE
-7 ILEAAVETNA
+7 VLEAAIEPDA
-17 KDPTFEFKKPS
+17 KEPTFDFKKPP

-38 LVPVIVYLRKDRRE
+38 LVPVIVYLRRDRRE
-52 WVKKQGKNVNEKKF
+52 WVKKEGKNVNEKKF

-76 FVELGPSYIK
+76 FVALGPAYIK

-122 PILEIELGA
+122 PILEKELGA

-137 YFDTSAIS
+137 HFDTSAIS

-150 QVYRARYKE
+150 QVYRAKYMEK
-159 NDVVVKISR
+159 DVVVKISR

-194 ENLRFSAEGMLSQF
+194 ENLRFSAEGMLYQF

-253 TLEYLPGIKVTDI
+253 TLEYLPGTKVTDI

-317 DFGMVGRLDDDT
+317 DFGMVGRLDDET

-403 FRLPKG
+403 FRLPK
-409 LELSIQSLHGKK
+409 
-421 VDRMEV
+421 
-427 KALQDLAN
+427 
-435 KTLSRFPF
+435 
-443 RLPKSL
+443 SL

-467 VKFQFVRVLVNLLE
+467 VRFQFVRVLVNLLE
-481 EEGLIKEAYLEEFK
+481 EEGLIKEAYLEEFM
-495 RYVNRFAKGIVIS
+495 RYVNRFAKGIEIS
-508 GELAPMIKQYL
+508 SELASMMKQYL

-531 SNIVPVSII
+531 SNIIPVSIL

>member
-1 MEDNKE
+1 MEDSKE
-7 ILEAAVETNA
+7 LLDAAIDTER
-17 KDPTFEFKKPS
+17 KDHDFLFKKPS
-28 IWLIIKTILK
+28 ILLIIKTILK

-52 WVKKQGKNVNEKKF
+52 WVKKEGKNVNEKKF

-76 FVELGPSYIK
+76 FVDLGPSYIK

-106 EKLQDDV
+106 ESLQDDV
-113 LPAPFSDVR
+113 SPEPFSDVR
-122 PILEIELGA
+122 PILEKELGC
-131 LDDIFE
+131 LDEVFD
-137 YFDTSAIS
+137 YFDPASIS

-150 QVYRARYKE
+150 QVYRAGYKGQE
-159 NDVVVKISR
+159 VVVKISR
-168 PHIEQTIGQNIYIL
+168 PNIEETIGQNIYIL

-208 IETVHEEMD
+208 IETVYEEMD
-217 YRIEARNLIEIKNNL
+217 YRIEARNLIQIKNNL
-232 KEDKSVIIPK
+232 KGDKSVIIPK

-266 RTLDEYNIDRAKL
+266 KTLDKHEIDRAKL

-302 PGNISVASNGTIILY
+302 PGNISITSNGAIILY
-317 DFGMVGRLDDDT
+317 DFGMVGKLDDET

-352 IELGTLEP
+352 MELGTLET

-403 FRLPKG
+403 FRLPK
-409 LELSIQSLHGKK
+409 
-421 VDRMEV
+421 
-427 KALQDLAN
+427 N
-435 KTLSRFPF
+435 
-443 RLPKSL
+443 L

-461 IYHYHE
+461 IYHYHD
-467 VKFQFVRVLVNLLE
+467 VKFQFVRVLVSLLE
-481 EEGLIKEAYLEEFK
+481 EEGLIKDAYIEEFK
-495 RYVNRFAKGIVIS
+495 RYINKFVKGLEVS
-508 GELAPMIKQYL
+508 VDLAPIIKQYL
-519 TDQKAVDKTKKY
+519 IDQRTTNNLRGN
-531 SNIVPVSII
+531 SNVLPVSII
-540 SSSIF
+540 SSALF
-545 IGSTIIFPYE
+545 IGSTFIFPYD
-555 RNFSYIGFA
+555 RNLSYFGFIF
-564 LSAAL
+564 SAAL
-569 LLGTLLFNKLFRK
+569 MVGTLIFNKLNRKY

>member
-1 MEDNKE
+1 MEDSKE
-7 ILEAAVETNA
+7 LLDAAIDTDR
-17 KDPTFEFKKPS
+17 KDHDFLFKKPS
-28 IWLIIKTILK
+28 ILLIIKTILK

-52 WVKKQGKNVNEKKF
+52 WVKKEGKNVNEKKF

-76 FVELGPSYIK
+76 FVDLGPSYIK

-106 EKLQDDV
+106 ESLQDDV
-113 LPAPFSDVR
+113 SPEPFSDVR
-122 PILEIELGA
+122 PILEKELGC
-131 LDDIFE
+131 LDEVFD
-137 YFDTSAIS
+137 YFDPASIS

-150 QVYRARYKE
+150 QVYRAGYKGQE
-159 NDVVVKISR
+159 VVVKISR
-168 PHIEQTIGQNIYIL
+168 PNIEETIGQNIYIL

-208 IETVHEEMD
+208 IETVYEEMD
-217 YRIEARNLIEIKNNL
+217 YRIEARNLIQIKNNL
-232 KEDKSVIIPK
+232 KGDKSVIIPK

-266 RTLDEYNIDRAKL
+266 KTLDKHEIDRAKL

-302 PGNISVASNGTIILY
+302 PGNISITSNGTIILY
-317 DFGMVGRLDDDT
+317 DFGMVGKLDDET

-352 IELGTLEP
+352 MELGTLET

-403 FRLPKG
+403 FRLPK
-409 LELSIQSLHGKK
+409 
-421 VDRMEV
+421 
-427 KALQDLAN
+427 N
-435 KTLSRFPF
+435 
-443 RLPKSL
+443 L

-461 IYHYHE
+461 IYHYHD
-467 VKFQFVRVLVNLLE
+467 VKFQFVRVLVSLLE
-481 EEGLIKEAYLEEFK
+481 EEGLIKDAYIEEFK
-495 RYVNRFAKGIVIS
+495 RYINKFVKGLEVS
-508 GELAPMIKQYL
+508 VDLAPIIKQYL
-519 TDQKAVDKTKKY
+519 IDQRTTNNLRGN
-531 SNIVPVSII
+531 SNVLPVSII
-540 SSSIF
+540 SSALF
-545 IGSTIIFPYE
+545 IGSTFIFPYD
-555 RNFSYIGFA
+555 RNLSYFGFIF
-564 LSAAL
+564 SAAL
-569 LLGTLLFNKLFRK
+569 MVGTLIFNKLNRKY

>member
-1 MEDNKE
+1 MLDDVIVPDKAE
-7 ILEAAVETNA
+7 
-17 KDPTFEFKKPS
+17 PTFEFKKPS
-28 IWLIIKTILK
+28 LWLIFKTIAK
-38 LVPVIVYLRKDRRE
+38 LVPIIVYLRKDRRE
-52 WVKKQGKNVNEKKF
+52 WVKKEGRNVNEKKF
-66 RKHAERALKT
+66 RKHAERALHT
-76 FVELGPSYIK
+76 FIELGPSYIK

-91 SSRADLLPQPYLDVL
+91 SSRADLLPQPYLDTL

-122 PILEIELGA
+122 PILEKELGTLKEA
-131 LDDIFE
+131 FD
-137 YFDTSAIS
+137 YFDSSAIS

-150 QVYRARYKE
+150 QVYRAKYKE
-159 NDVVVKISR
+159 NDVVVKVSR
-168 PHIEQTIGQNIYIL
+168 PNIEETIGQNIYIL

-208 IETVHEEMD
+208 IETVYEEMD

-232 KEDKSVIIPK
+232 KDDRSVMIPK
-242 VYLDRTSRHVI
+242 VYLNRTSRHVI
-253 TLEYLPGIKVTDI
+253 TLEYLQGTKVTDI
-266 RTLDEYNIDRAKL
+266 GKLNQCDIDRAKL
-279 VYRIHRLFFKMLLRH
+279 VYRIHKLFFKMLLRH

-302 PGNISVASNGTIILY
+302 PGNMSVTSSGTIILY
-317 DFGMVGRLDDDT
+317 DFGMVGRLDDET

-352 IELGTLEP
+352 MELGTLEP

-403 FRLPKG
+403 FKLPK
-409 LELSIQSLHGKK
+409 
-421 VDRMEV
+421 
-427 KALQDLAN
+427 N
-435 KTLSRFPF
+435 
-443 RLPKSL
+443 L

-461 IYHYHE
+461 IYHYHN
-467 VKFQFVRVLVNLLE
+467 VRFQFVRVLVSLLE
-481 EEGLIKEAYLEEFK
+481 EEGLIKEAYFEEAK
-495 RYVNRFAKGIVIS
+495 RYIDKFVKGIEVS
-508 GELAPMIKQYL
+508 SELAPMLKQYL
-519 TDQKAVDKTKKY
+519 TDQRTTNKTR
-531 SNIVPVSII
+531 SNTNVLPVSII
-540 SSSIF
+540 SSSIL
-545 IGSTIIFPYE
+545 IGSAFIFPYE
-555 RNFSYIGFA
+555 RNLSYFGFT

-569 LLGTLLFNKLFRK
+569 LAGTYIFNKLKRH

>member
-1 MEDNKE
+1 MEDSKE
-7 ILEAAVETNA
+7 IFEAAIETDA
-17 KDPTFEFKKPS
+17 KEPTFEYKKPS

-52 WVKKQGKNVNEKKF
+52 WVKKEGRNVNEKKF

-76 FVELGPSYIK
+76 FVALGPAYIK

-122 PILEIELGA
+122 LTLEKELGS
-131 LDDIFE
+131 LDEIFE
-137 YFDTSAIS
+137 YFNTSAIS

-150 QVYRARYKE
+150 QVYLAKYEQK
-159 NDVVVKISR
+159 DVVVKISR

-182 KKLLPIATRFID
+182 KKLLPFATRFID

-232 KEDKSVIIPK
+232 KEDRSVIIPK

-253 TLEYLPGIKVTDI
+253 TLEYLPGTKVTDI
-266 RTLDEYNIDRAKL
+266 RALDEYDIDRAKL

-302 PGNISVASNGTIILY
+302 PGNISVSSNGTIILY
-317 DFGMVGRLDDDT
+317 DFGMVGRLDDET

-403 FRLPKG
+403 FRLPK
-409 LELSIQSLHGKK
+409 
-421 VDRMEV
+421 
-427 KALQDLAN
+427 
-435 KTLSRFPF
+435 
-443 RLPKSL
+443 SL

-461 IYHYHE
+461 IYHYHG
-467 VKFQFVRVLVNLLE
+467 VRFQFVRVLVSLLE

-495 RYVNRFAKGIVIS
+495 RYVNRFAKGIEIS
-508 GELAPMIKQYL
+508 CELAPMIKQYL
-519 TDQKAVDKTKKY
+519 TDQKTADRTKKY
-531 SNIVPVSII
+531 SNIIPVSIL

-569 LLGTLLFNKLFRK
+569 LIGTLLFNKLNRK

>member
-1 MEDNKE
+1 MDDSKE
-7 ILEAAVETNA
+7 IFEAAIETDA
-17 KDPTFEFKKPS
+17 KEPTFEYKKPS

-52 WVKKQGKNVNEKKF
+52 WVKKEGRNVNEKKF

-76 FVELGPSYIK
+76 FVALGPAYIK

-122 PILEIELGA
+122 LTLEKELGS
-131 LDDIFE
+131 LDEIFE
-137 YFDTSAIS
+137 YFNTSAIS

-150 QVYRARYKE
+150 QVYLAKYEEK
-159 NDVVVKISR
+159 DVVVKISR

-182 KKLLPIATRFID
+182 KKLLPFATRFID

-232 KEDKSVIIPK
+232 KEDRSVIIPK

-253 TLEYLPGIKVTDI
+253 TLEYLPGTKVTDI

-302 PGNISVASNGTIILY
+302 PGNISVSSNGTIILY
-317 DFGMVGRLDDDT
+317 DFGMVGRLDDET

-366 VEKGLELSIQ
+366 VEKGL
-376 SLHGKKVDRMEV
+376 D
-388 KALQDLANKTLSRFP
+388 
-403 FRLPKG
+403 
-409 LELSIQSLHGKK
+409 LSIQSLHGKK

-461 IYHYHE
+461 IYHYHG
-467 VKFQFVRVLVNLLE
+467 VKFQFVRVLVSLLE

-495 RYVNRFAKGIVIS
+495 RYVNRFAKGIEIS

-519 TDQKAVDKTKKY
+519 TDQKTADRTKKY
-531 SNIVPVSII
+531 SNIIPVSIL

-569 LLGTLLFNKLFRK
+569 LIGTLLFNKLNRK